1 MRAGL
6 GEDFRRLWW
15 AYTASETG
23 SAIGYG
29 ALPLVAVLI
38 LHASAAEVSL
48 LAAIPGL
55 VGALLALP
63 VGDLVEFRAKRPV
76 LITADVVR
84 FVALGSVPV
93 AIVLSVVSLPQLY
106 VVSVVQT
113 VALVAFTAAGGAH
126 LRALVGTRQ
135 RAEAASRFEVA
146 GWTVNSAGPPL
157 GGVLVS
163 AVGPAVTT
171 LIDAISYLAS
181 ALGVRSIRRPEPPPP
196 ARSGSRHFGRDLLVG
211 WRYLLRHRELALLFG
226 NGVLFGSAVL
236 AGAPLETVLMLDDLG
251 FGPWQY
257 GLVIGLPCLGGL
269 VGARLAPRLS
279 HRFGTRRV
287 LLWAGAARSPWLLV
301 IPFVGRGFGGMV
313 TYLLTSTALL
323 LAAGV
328 FNPLF
333 SAHRMNIVR
342 EDMLARVLG
351 SWSIG
356 SRLVRPVF
364 VAAAGGLASLTGV
377 RAAIGVAGVVC
388 VLSVPLL
395 FVRTGTARHA
405 DPFAA

>member
-1 MRAGL
+1 MAGL
-6 GEDFRRLWW
+6 GADFRRLWW

-55 VGALLALP
+55 AGALLALP
-63 VGDLVEFRAKRPV
+63 VGDFVEFRAKRPV
-76 LITADVVR
+76 LIAADVVR
-84 FVALGSVPV
+84 FAALVSVPV
-93 AIVLSVVSLPQLY
+93 AIVLSVVSLAQLY

-126 LRALVGTRQ
+126 LRALVGPRQ
-135 RAEAASRFEVA
+135 RTEAASRFEA
-146 GWTVNSAGPPL
+146 ASWTVNSAGPPL

-171 LIDAISYLAS
+171 LIDAVSYLAS

-196 ARSGSRHFGRDLLVG
+196 ARPASRHLGRDLLVG
-211 WRYLLRHRELALLFG
+211 WRCLLRHRELAVLFG

-236 AGAPLETVLMLDDLG
+236 ACSPLETVLMLDDLG
-251 FGPWQY
+251 FRPWQY
-257 GLVIGLPCLGGL
+257 GLVIGLPCLGGV

-279 HRFGTRRV
+279 RRFGTRRV
-287 LLWAGAARSPWLLV
+287 LVWAGVARTPWLLV
-301 IPFVGRGFGGMV
+301 IPFLGRGLGGMV
-313 TYLLTSTALL
+313 TYLLANTALS

-328 FNPLF
+328 FNPSF

-342 EDMLARVLG
+342 EEVLARVLG

-356 SRLVRPVF
+356 SRLVRPLF

-388 VLSVPLL
+388 VLSAPLL
-395 FVRTGTARHA
+395 FVRAGTVSDA
-405 DPFAA
+405 DSFAA